1 MCICTCGHSLHMYAP
16 TPLECSPHVCTL
28 QDGHLS
34 STGQCFDCGMTVR
47 SAVIRFSPNPDRR
60 RTDEPPRPFPGSV
73 ADWAAGNGSLMRLCP
88 VPLFFHKYPEVAL
101 DRSMDSSKVTHGADA
116 ATDSCRYVTFCLF
129 LLSLSPPSCFLSS
142 SSIYLSLLTSFATIS
157 SFPSLPFSS
166 LSTSSPFLL
175 PLYPLSFYLLLY
187 TFTVPAGQVL
197 CWSVARVSSGSGQG
211 RVIVSSLLSNT

>member
-1 MCICTCGHSLHMYAP
+1 MYYSP
-16 TPLECSPHVCTL
+16 TVCVCTNSIRVFSHMCSI

-116 ATDSCRYVTFCLF
+116 ATDSCRYTYLVFCFF
-129 LLSLSPPSCFLSS
+129 LLLLLLLICTDSPLPLC
-142 SSIYLSLLTSFATIS
+142 T
-157 SFPSLPFSS
+157 FPFQLPFSS
-166 LSTSSPFLL
+166 L
-175 PLYPLSFYLLLY
+175 
-187 TFTVPAGQVL
+187 L
-197 CWSVARVSSGSGQG
+197 C
-211 RVIVSSLLSNT
+211 SSLSPPFIPPPILSPSTFPSVLAE